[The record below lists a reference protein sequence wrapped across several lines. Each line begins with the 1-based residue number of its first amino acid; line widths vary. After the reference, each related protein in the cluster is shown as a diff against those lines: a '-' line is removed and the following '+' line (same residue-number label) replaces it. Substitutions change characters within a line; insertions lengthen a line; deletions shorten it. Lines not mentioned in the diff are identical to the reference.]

1 MATPRKEFPYQEP
14 PRVKMIKDNLVENF
28 GYGKIEARRL
38 AYEIVENLK
47 RYADLEEIRL
57 ANLRKANEQLKQVVY
72 DNHTR
77 PKTLL
82 ERRMEAKGANLRVQV
97 REV

>member
-14 PRVKMIKDNLVENF
+14 PRVKKVKDNLVENF

-38 AYEIVENLK
+38 AYEIVEQLDK
-47 RYADLEEIRL
+47 YANLEELRL
-57 ANLRKANEQLKQVVY
+57 ANLRKAQEQVKQVY

-77 PKTLL
+77 PKTIL
-82 ERRMEAKGANLRVQV
+82 EQRMEAKGANLRVQV

>member
-14 PRVKMIKDNLVENF
+14 PRVKKIKDNLVENF
-28 GYGKIEARRL
+28 GYGKIEARHL
-38 AYEIVENLK
+38 AYEVVSNLDN
-47 RYADLEEIRL
+47 YVALEESRL
-57 ANLRKANEQLKQVVY
+57 ASIRKANEELKQAVS
-72 DNHTR
+72 DNRTR